1 MNMRLIYS
9 GFGILLINCTT
20 FLSAAIDKSVGNQ
33 YIYIA
38 FFNMLI
44 SLGLIIIGCMSGE

>member
-20 FLSAAIDKSVGNQ
+20 FLSAAIDKSNGSQ
-33 YIYIA
+33 FIGFIG
-38 FFNMLI
+38 MLI
-44 SLGLIIIGCMSGE
+44 SLGIIITGCIAGE